1 MIQIYYTDAGGEL
14 RVDMKGHGELE
25 NIQQLDVMCAATTV
39 LANTLGINAYS
50 AEQLGMLE
58 EPAIVYI
65 GDDGEGKA
73 RILAKPK
80 AEYYSTVK
88 TMFVIFTQQP
98 QKKAEHREK
107 KDGKCDQQAENC
119 TPF

>member
-1 MIQIYYTDAGGEL
+1 MIQIYYTDVGGEL

-25 NIQQLDVMCAATTV
+25 NIQGLDVMCAVTTV
-39 LANTLGINAYS
+39 LSNTLGINAYS

-58 EPAIVYI
+58 EPAVVYI

-80 AEYYSTVK
+80 AEYYGTVK
-88 TMFVIFTQQP
+88 TMFETVAAGFVYLATMFP
-98 QKKAEHREK
+98 DCVEYARE
-107 KDGKCDQQAENC
+107 
-119 TPF
+119 